1 MCFLNR
7 QQLLSGTTSRN
18 SLPLS
23 PSFLPSTSHLTFTFY
38 LRQQKISSYLRDRR
52 FELCSYAS
60 LCELSH
66 SLRPLL
72 CASFQHFIR
81 QLLRSWLTL
90 SPWLLQSPCALAS
103 ISYNPVSS
111 PFGLVDIT
119 YRVQSWVVRYVGRR
133 QTPSPVPEI
142 CYYLNGKHH
151 SLPVSS
157 SIPCQKWQVS
167 SIR

>member
-52 FELCSYAS
+52 FELCSYTS

-66 SLRPLL
+66 SFRPFLS
-72 CASFQHFIR
+72 ASFQRFIR
-81 QLLRSWLTL
+81 QLLRSWSTL
-90 SPWLLQSPCALAS
+90 SPWLLQIPCASAS
-103 ISYNPVSS
+103 ISYNPVSC

-119 YRVQSWVVRYVGRR
+119 YRVQSWVVRYAGRR
-133 QTPSPVPEI
+133 
-142 CYYLNGKHH
+142 
-151 SLPVSS
+151 
-157 SIPCQKWQVS
+157 
-167 SIR
+167 